1 MGERFHK
8 TSQAAAESTAKPS
21 VVPRQ
26 GAIPFGVRIPDRKRK
41 PRWDSAL
48 GGKSLGRYIRHASSQ
63 VAPPI
68 LALAIAMVLT
78 PFRTLLV
85 AAVSKAVLLPARLQ
99 PTKVTAIVLS
109 SVTLATDPENL
120 VAAASTA
127 NSLTKENFGVG
138 RHPRPK
144 VGLDNGDRSWQLE
157 TRLMSGY
164 LMKVCHTGNPTDSNG
179 RVPISHRR

>member
-1 MGERFHK
+1 M
-8 TSQAAAESTAKPS
+8 
-21 VVPRQ
+21 
-26 GAIPFGVRIPDRKRK
+26 
-41 PRWDSAL
+41 
-48 GGKSLGRYIRHASSQ
+48 
-63 VAPPI
+63 APPI
-68 LALAIAMVLT
+68 LALAIAVVLA

-85 AAVSKAVLLPARLQ
+85 AAVSQAVLLSARLP
-99 PTKVTAIVLS
+99 PTEVAAVVLS

-120 VAAASTA
+120 IAVACPA
-127 NSLTKENFGVG
+127 NSLTKYNFGVG

-179 RVPISHRR
+179 RVPASHRR

>member
-1 MGERFHK
+1 
-8 TSQAAAESTAKPS
+8 
-21 VVPRQ
+21 
-26 GAIPFGVRIPDRKRK
+26 
-41 PRWDSAL
+41 
-48 GGKSLGRYIRHASSQ
+48 
-63 VAPPI
+63 
-68 LALAIAMVLT
+68 MVLT

-85 AAVSKAVLLPARLQ
+85 AAVSQAVLLPARLP
-99 PTKVTAIVLS
+99 PTEVAAVVLS

-120 VAAASTA
+120 IAAASTA
-127 NSLTKENFGVG
+127 NSLTEDNFDVR